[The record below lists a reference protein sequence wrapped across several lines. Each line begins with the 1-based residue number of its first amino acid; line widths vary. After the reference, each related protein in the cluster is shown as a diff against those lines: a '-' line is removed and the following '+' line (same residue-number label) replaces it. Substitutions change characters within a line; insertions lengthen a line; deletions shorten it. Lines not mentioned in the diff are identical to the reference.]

1 MSELAQAFTPLYYFQ
16 SGALR
21 DLVQQNPMYIKNN
34 V

>member
-1 MSELAQAFTPLYYFQ
+1 MSELAQAFSLLFYFQ

-21 DLVQQNPMYIKNN
+21 DLVKQNPTYIRKD